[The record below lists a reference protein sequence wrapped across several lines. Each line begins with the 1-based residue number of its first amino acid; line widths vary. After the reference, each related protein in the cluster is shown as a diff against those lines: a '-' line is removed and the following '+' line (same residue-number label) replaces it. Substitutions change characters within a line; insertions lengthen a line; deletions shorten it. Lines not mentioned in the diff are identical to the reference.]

1 MPDISNTP
9 NMQPASGSQFVPA
22 VQPVADAQSVAG
34 GQSVPAAQP
43 VAGTQPAHS
52 AQPAQGYAA
61 AAYPAYSQGAYQA
74 APQQGAYQAASQ
86 QSAYQAAPQQRAYQ
100 QSAYPQGVYP
110 QGAQGMQSPSPQGMQ
125 GARAQGGY
133 QGNRL
138 QIAQSQNARSQ
149 ASRGQAGRGQASRGQ
164 ASRGQAWP
172 QATNTTL
179 PQNIEAEQ
187 TVLSACLLSLG
198 VFEEVVQKLKPES
211 FFRPA
216 HRIIFETMR
225 EMTSKSIPIDVIS
238 VADQLTAKNQL
249 EAVGGQAYLLELT
262 DNTFALTNWNHHA
275 DIVARDAI
283 RRDLLYASASISALA
298 YDSPAD
304 TTELIGKAEA
314 SLFGVTEQRVA
325 STFKSIV
332 ELVEQTN
339 NEIADMANRDTA
351 IQGVQTG
358 FIDVDKLFCGLR
370 GGDLIILAARPAVG
384 KTSFAM
390 NLAANAAKIGSTV
403 VLFSLEMSSV
413 QITQRIIASE
423 AQVPLHRLRSGQLS
437 EADML
442 AIVNAEAGLTA
453 NNTLYIDDSP
463 SLTITEL
470 RTKARRL
477 FRDVKNGLIIVDYL
491 QLMQPVIPRPNAR
504 QVEVAEISRGLKVLA
519 KELDIPIIALSQLSR
534 SIDTRGD
541 KRPMLSDLRE
551 SGSIEQDADIVMFL
565 DRSTSEAE
573 AESDKRPD
581 LGEAELIVAKHRNGP
596 TRDIKLTFVGEYTKF
611 TNYFDDSSYG
621 GYAE

>member
-9 NMQPASGSQFVPA
+9 NMQSASGSQFAPT
-22 VQPVADAQSVAG
+22 VQPVADAQFVAGGQPVAG

-43 VAGTQPAHS
+43 VAGTQPAQS

-74 APQQGAYQAASQ
+74 VPQ

-110 QGAQGMQSPSPQGMQ
+110 QGAQGMQSPSSQGMQ
-125 GARAQGGY
+125 GARTQGGY
-133 QGNRL
+133 QSNR
-138 QIAQSQNARSQ
+138 SQNARSQ
-149 ASRGQAGRGQASRGQ
+149 AGRGQ

-534 SIDTRGD
+534 SIDQRGD

>member
-22 VQPVADAQSVAG
+22 VQSVADAQSVAG
-34 GQSVPAAQP
+34 GQPVAGGQSVPTAQP
-43 VAGTQPAHS
+43 VAGTQPAQS
-52 AQPAQGYAA
+52 AQPAQGYAN

-74 APQQGAYQAASQ
+74 VPQ

-125 GARAQGGY
+125 SSQGMQGARAQGGY
-133 QGNRL
+133 QGNR
-138 QIAQSQNARSQ
+138 SQNARSQ
-149 ASRGQAGRGQASRGQ
+149 AGRGQAGRGQ

-534 SIDTRGD
+534 SIDQRGD

-565 DRSTSEAE
+565 DRSTSEVE

>member
-22 VQPVADAQSVAG
+22 VQSVADAQSVAGGQPVAG

-43 VAGTQPAHS
+43 VAGTQPAQS
-52 AQPAQGYAA
+52 AQPAQGYAN
-61 AAYPAYSQGAYQA
+61 AAYPAYSQG
-74 APQQGAYQAASQ
+74 
-86 QSAYQAAPQQRAYQ
+86 AYQAAPQQRAYQ

-125 GARAQGGY
+125 SSQGMQGARAQGGY
-133 QGNRL
+133 QGNR
-138 QIAQSQNARSQ
+138 SQNARSQ
-149 ASRGQAGRGQASRGQ
+149 AGRGQ

-453 NNTLYIDDSP
+453 KNTLYIDDSP

-491 QLMQPVIPRPNAR
+491 QLMQPLIPRPNAR

-519 KELDIPIIALSQLSR
+519 KELDVPLIALSQLSR
-534 SIDTRGD
+534 SIDQRGD

-596 TRDIKLTFVGEYTKF
+596 TRDIKLAFNGDYTKF
-611 TNYFDDSSYG
+611 TDYFDDSSYG

>member
-34 GQSVPAAQP
+34 GQPVAGGQSVSAAQP
-43 VAGTQPAHS
+43 VAGTQPAQS
-52 AQPAQGYAA
+52 AQPAQGYAN

-74 APQQGAYQAASQ
+74 APQ

-110 QGAQGMQSPSPQGMQ
+110 QGAQGMQSPQGMQ
-125 GARAQGGY
+125 GARTQGGY
-133 QGNRL
+133 QSNR
-138 QIAQSQNARSQ
+138 SQNARSQ
-149 ASRGQAGRGQASRGQ
+149 AGRGQ

-453 NNTLYIDDSP
+453 KNTLYIDDSP

-491 QLMQPVIPRPNAR
+491 QLMQPLIPRPNAR

-519 KELDIPIIALSQLSR
+519 KELDVPLIALSQLSR
-534 SIDTRGD
+534 SIDQRGD

-596 TRDIKLTFVGEYTKF
+596 TRDIKLAFNGDYTKF
-611 TNYFDDSSYG
+611 TDYFDDSSYG

>member
-9 NMQPASGSQFVPA
+9 NMQSASGSQFAPA
-22 VQPVADAQSVAG
+22 VQPVADAQFVAGGQPVAG

-43 VAGTQPAHS
+43 VAGTQPAQS

-74 APQQGAYQAASQ
+74 VPQ

-110 QGAQGMQSPSPQGMQ
+110 QGAQGMQSPSSQGMQ
-125 GARAQGGY
+125 GARTQGGY
-133 QGNRL
+133 QSNR
-138 QIAQSQNARSQ
+138 SQNARSQ
-149 ASRGQAGRGQASRGQ
+149 AGRGQ

-534 SIDTRGD
+534 SIDQRGD

>member
-22 VQPVADAQSVAG
+22 VQSVADAQSVAGGQPVAG

-43 VAGTQPAHS
+43 VAGTQPAQS

-74 APQQGAYQAASQ
+74 VPQ

-125 GARAQGGY
+125 SARAQGGY
-133 QGNRL
+133 QGNR
-138 QIAQSQNARSQ
+138 SQNARSQ
-149 ASRGQAGRGQASRGQ
+149 AGRGQ

-453 NNTLYIDDSP
+453 KNTLYIDDSP

-491 QLMQPVIPRPNAR
+491 QLMQPLIPRPNAR

-519 KELDIPIIALSQLSR
+519 KELDVPLIALSQLSR
-534 SIDTRGD
+534 SIDQRGD

>member
-22 VQPVADAQSVAG
+22 VQSVADAQSVAG
-34 GQSVPAAQP
+34 GQPVAGGQSVPTAQP
-43 VAGTQPAHS
+43 VAGTQPAQS
-52 AQPAQGYAA
+52 AQPAQGYAN

-74 APQQGAYQAASQ
+74 VPQ
-86 QSAYQAAPQQRAYQ
+86 QSAYQTAPQQRAYQ

-125 GARAQGGY
+125 SSQGMQGARAQGGY
-133 QGNRL
+133 QGNR
-138 QIAQSQNARSQ
+138 SQNARSQ
-149 ASRGQAGRGQASRGQ
+149 AGRGQAGRGQ

-534 SIDTRGD
+534 SIDQRGD

>member
-22 VQPVADAQSVAG
+22 VQPVAGGQPVADAQSVAG
-34 GQSVPAAQP
+34 GQP

-74 APQQGAYQAASQ
+74 APQQGAYQAVPQ

-110 QGAQGMQSPSPQGMQ
+110 QGAPGMQSPSPQGMQ

-149 ASRGQAGRGQASRGQ
+149 AGRGQ

>member
-22 VQPVADAQSVAG
+22 VQPAADAQSVAGGQPVAG

-43 VAGTQPAHS
+43 VAGTQPAQS
-52 AQPAQGYAA
+52 AQPAQGYAN

-74 APQQGAYQAASQ
+74 VPQ

-125 GARAQGGY
+125 SSQGMQGARAQGGY
-133 QGNRL
+133 QGNR
-138 QIAQSQNARSQ
+138 SQNARS
-149 ASRGQAGRGQASRGQ
+149 QAGRGQASRGQ
-164 ASRGQAWP
+164 AWP
-172 QATNTTL
+172 QPNNTTL

-453 NNTLYIDDSP
+453 KNTLYIDDSP

-477 FRDVKNGLIIVDYL
+477 FRDVKSGLIIVDYL

-534 SIDTRGD
+534 SIDQRGD

>member
-22 VQPVADAQSVAG
+22 VQSVADAQSVAG
-34 GQSVPAAQP
+34 GQPVAGGQSVPTAQP
-43 VAGTQPAHS
+43 VAGTQPAQS
-52 AQPAQGYAA
+52 AQPAQGYAN

-74 APQQGAYQAASQ
+74 VPQ

-125 GARAQGGY
+125 SSQGMQGARAQGGY
-133 QGNRL
+133 QGNR
-138 QIAQSQNARSQ
+138 SQNARSQ
-149 ASRGQAGRGQASRGQ
+149 AGRGQAGRGQ

-477 FRDVKNGLIIVDYL
+477 FRDVKYGLIIVDYL

-534 SIDTRGD
+534 SIDQRGD

>member
-9 NMQPASGSQFVPA
+9 NTQPASGSQFVPA

-74 APQQGAYQAASQ
+74 APQQ
-86 QSAYQAAPQQRAYQ
+86 SAYQAAPQQRAYQ

-149 ASRGQAGRGQASRGQ
+149 AGRGQ

-491 QLMQPVIPRPNAR
+491 QLMQPIIPRPNAR